1 MTSRWIEKKR
11 NENREK
17 NAKDIWLDEFS
28 FYIAI
33 AGHRNSSSP
42 FTHGERKE
50 KLRAFMS
57 IFQVNVRAY
66 LCTKLWGT
74 RVFFFVCSEIDWNLL
89 TISNLIAQQMN
100 EAASSVSSL
109 RTQKKKKCC
118 RVVIFIIRI
127 WLFLFI
133 NVAIVAGW
141 MQMNRV
147 EPRKVSAPQ
156 TSARITTIEWYEQ
169 TNLYSLHVSGNR
181 ECEAKPN
188 TQMLNQSK
196 LCMNAAHKI
205 LILILLN
212 FEKNRSSASILE
224 LVSFLRFV
232 WPPFG
237 PEKYEENT

>member
-1 MTSRWIEKKR
+1 MRRIFGWM
-11 NENREK
+11 
-17 NAKDIWLDEFS
+17 S
-28 FYIAI
+28 FLSILLSLAIAI
-33 AGHRNSSSP
+33 RVVHLHTESGKKNCGH
-42 FTHGERKE
+42 
-50 KLRAFMS
+50 
-57 IFQVNVRAY
+57 
-66 LCTKLWGT
+66 LCRFSKWTCA
-74 RVFFFVCSEIDWNLL
+74 RICVQSCEAQEFFFFVCSEIDWNLL